1 MKLLSAPTMN
11 YDALLT
17 SWKFNNLQKAA
28 FLLLTFACISVSNAQ
43 IDTTATSPEPVKQVE
58 TKLGTVQGAQIST
71 PDQETI
77 MAKKH
82 SPKTATIRSAILPG
96 LGQVYN
102 KKYWKVPIIYGGF
115 AVAGWYLRDNLQ
127 NIERYKNAII
137 AENDGDPN
145 TSNDTGFNQEQLLRL
160 VDQYKGWRDL
170 SYIAIAAIYILNI
183 VDASVDAHLF
193 YFDVSPDLS
202 LGVDPYF
209 SPNRMQGTGLTFT
222 LKL

>member
-1 MKLLSAPTMN
+1 MN

-17 SWKFNNLQKAA
+17 SWKFKHLQKAA
-28 FLLLTFACISVSNAQ
+28 LLALTLACFSVSQAQ
-43 IDTTATSPEPVKQVE
+43 IDSTATSPEPVKQVE
-58 TKLGTVQGAQIST
+58 TKLGTVQGAEIST
-71 PDQETI
+71 PDEETI
-77 MAKKH
+77 MAKRH
-82 SPKTATIRSAILPG
+82 SPRTASIRSAILPG

-127 NIERYKNAII
+127 SIERYKNAII

-145 TSNDTGFNQEQLLRL
+145 TVNDTGFNQDQLFKL
-160 VDQYKGWRDL
+160 VDRHKSWRDL
-170 SYIAIAAIYILNI
+170 SYIALAAIYILNI

-202 LGVDPYF
+202 LGIDPYF
-209 SPNRMQGTGLTFT
+209 SPNRMQGTGLTLT